1 MATQPLR
8 RNDESENLEPF
19 VAVCGGLGSDRLGG
33 NGQKSLYYYGGYPDT
48 VYEGLKNDDTSLGK
62 QTEKMEKYFVE
73 AGNKKMN
80 AAPGAHA
87 HLGLLLSRSG
97 DKEGAFRQFEEE
109 KRLFPESGVFMDFLM
124 KTGKGGKR

>member
-1 MATQPLR
+1 MNPKTLSRLSLCA
-8 RNDESENLEPF
+8 
-19 VAVCGGLGSDRLGG
+19 AVLALTACGD

>member
-1 MATQPLR
+1 
-8 RNDESENLEPF
+8 
-19 VAVCGGLGSDRLGG
+19 
-33 NGQKSLYYYGGYPDT
+33 
-48 VYEGLKNDDTSLGK
+48 
-62 QTEKMEKYFVE
+62 MEKYFAE
-73 AGNKKMN
+73 AANKMN

>member
-1 MATQPLR
+1 MNPKTLSRLSLCA
-8 RNDESENLEPF
+8 
-19 VAVCGGLGSDRLGG
+19 AVLSLTACGGGHK
-33 NGQKSLYYYGGYPDT
+33 NLYYYGDYPDT

>member
-1 MATQPLR
+1 KTTTLR
-8 RNDESENLEPF
+8 WASRPK
-19 VAVCGGLGSDRLGG
+19 RW
-33 NGQKSLYYYGGYPDT
+33 
-48 VYEGLKNDDTSLGK
+48 KNTLRK
-62 QTEKMEKYFVE
+62 PPT
-73 AGNKKMN
+73 KKMN

>member
-19 VAVCGGLGSDRLGG
+19 VAVCGGLGSCGG
-33 NGQKSLYYYGGYPDT
+33 NRAKILYYYGGYPDT
-48 VYEGLKNDDTSLGK
+48 VYEGLKTTTLRWASRPKRWKNTLWKPSTK
-62 QTEKMEKYFVE
+62 NECR
-73 AGNKKMN
+73 
-80 AAPGAHA
+80 PGCARPS
-87 HLGLLLSRSG
+87 GLLLSRSG